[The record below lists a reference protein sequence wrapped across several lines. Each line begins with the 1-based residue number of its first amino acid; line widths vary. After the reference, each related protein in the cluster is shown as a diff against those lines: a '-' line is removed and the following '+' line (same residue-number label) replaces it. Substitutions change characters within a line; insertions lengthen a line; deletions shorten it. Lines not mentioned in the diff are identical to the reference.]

1 MAASPETRCP
11 FLDHRVAEV
20 AWRLPMAMKIR
31 PGRSGG
37 ISQWALRQILYK
49 HVPRHLIERP
59 KAGFGMPI
67 GQWLIGP
74 LRE

>member
-1 MAASPETRCP
+1 
-11 FLDHRVAEV
+11 
-20 AWRLPMAMKIR
+20 MAMKIR

>member
-59 KAGFGMPI
+59 MAGFGMPI